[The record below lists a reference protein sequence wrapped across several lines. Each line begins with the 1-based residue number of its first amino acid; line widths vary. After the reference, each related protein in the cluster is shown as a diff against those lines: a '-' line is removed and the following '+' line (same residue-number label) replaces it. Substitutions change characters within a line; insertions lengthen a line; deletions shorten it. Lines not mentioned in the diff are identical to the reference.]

1 MTEESVGI
9 IPSLVR
15 SWTRVYTFGL
25 TAEIRE
31 ARRAEIESDLWEHAH
46 DLELGGDASSPF
58 CALHELIRLL
68 AGVPDDLLW
77 RIEQAKSYSMERDSH
92 ILSINVSSEAKEMT
106 TITETTL
113 PNRLYQGKVRD
124 TYDLGDGLLLMVATD
139 RTSAFDVVLPTGIP
153 EKGAV
158 LSQISAFWFD
168 KTSHIIPNHFVS
180 LATDRDDL
188 GLSEDLA
195 RRTMV
200 VKRADRI
207 DVECIVRGF
216 ITGSA
221 WGDYRRTGTVAG
233 IKMPEGLQDGDMFPE
248 PLFTPSTKAEE
259 GHDENITVAQM
270 EDLVGKELTEQ
281 LAKAS
286 IEVYSYAR
294 DYARERGIIIADTK
308 FEFGIIDG
316 EISLIDEVLTPD
328 SSRFWDMDGYAPGKS
343 QPSYDKQ
350 FVRDWLDDA
359 GWDHEPPA
367 PPLPDDIVAST
378 QRRYLEA
385 YERLT
390 GNPLS

>member
-1 MTEESVGI
+1 
-9 IPSLVR
+9 
-15 SWTRVYTFGL
+15 
-25 TAEIRE
+25 
-31 ARRAEIESDLWEHAH
+31 
-46 DLELGGDASSPF
+46 
-58 CALHELIRLL
+58 
-68 AGVPDDLLW
+68 
-77 RIEQAKSYSMERDSH
+77 
-92 ILSINVSSEAKEMT
+92 MT
-106 TITETTL
+106 TIRETTL

-139 RTSAFDVVLPTGIP
+139 RISAFDVVLPTGIP

-168 KTSHIIPNHFVS
+168 MTADIIPNHFVS
-180 LATDRDDL
+180 LASDRSDL
-188 GLSEDLA
+188 GLSDEIA
-195 RRTMV
+195 RRSMV

-221 WGDYRRTGTVAG
+221 WSEYRRSGTVAG
-233 IKMPEGLQDGDMFPE
+233 QQMPEGLRDGDMFPE

-270 EDLVGKELTEQ
+270 EDLVGNELTDR
-281 LAKAS
+281 LAQAS
-286 IEVYSYAR
+286 IDVYATAR
-294 DYARERGIIIADTK
+294 DYAKEKGIIIADTK

-367 PPLPDDIVAST
+367 PELPGDVVAST
-378 QRRYLEA
+378 AERYLEA
-385 YERLT
+385 YRMLT
-390 GNPLS
+390 GNTLS

>member
-1 MTEESVGI
+1 MIEKSAGI
-9 IPSLVR
+9 VPSLVR
-15 SWTRVYTFGL
+15 NWARVYTFGL
-25 TAEIRE
+25 PSEIRKE
-31 ARRAEIESDLWEHAH
+31 RRAEIESDLWEHIH
-46 DLELGGDASSPF
+46 DSELGRDAASPF
-58 CALHELIRLL
+58 CTLHALTRLL

-77 RIEQAKSYSMERDSH
+77 RIEQSKSHSMERDSH
-92 ILSINVSSEAKEMT
+92 ILSVNVSSEVKEMT
-106 TITETTL
+106 TIRETTL

-139 RTSAFDVVLPTGIP
+139 RISAFDVVLPTGIP

-158 LSQISAFWFD
+158 LTQISEFWFD
-168 KTSHIIPNHFVS
+168 MTKDIIPNHFVC

-188 GLSEDLA
+188 GISDELA
-195 RRTMV
+195 RRSMV

-221 WGDYRRTGTVAG
+221 WGEYRRTGTVAG
-233 IKMPEGLQDGDMFPE
+233 QPMPEGLQDGDMFPE

-270 EDLVGKELTEQ
+270 EDMVGKELTERLSQ
-281 LAKAS
+281 AS
-286 IEVYSYAR
+286 IEVYSTAR
-294 DYARERGIIIADTK
+294 DYAREKGIIIADTK

-328 SSRFWDMDGYAPGKS
+328 SSRFWDVDGYAPGKS

-350 FVRDWLDDA
+350 YVRDWLDDA

-367 PPLPDDIVAST
+367 PELPDDVVAST
-378 QRRYLEA
+378 RARYLEA
-385 YERLT
+385 YEKLT
-390 GNPLS
+390 GNALS

>member
-1 MTEESVGI
+1 
-9 IPSLVR
+9 
-15 SWTRVYTFGL
+15 
-25 TAEIRE
+25 
-31 ARRAEIESDLWEHAH
+31 
-46 DLELGGDASSPF
+46 
-58 CALHELIRLL
+58 
-68 AGVPDDLLW
+68 
-77 RIEQAKSYSMERDSH
+77 
-92 ILSINVSSEAKEMT
+92 MT
-106 TITETTL
+106 TIRETTL

-124 TYDLGDGLLLMVATD
+124 TYDLGEGMLLMVATD
-139 RTSAFDVVLPTGIP
+139 RISAFDVVLPTGIP

-158 LSQISAFWFD
+158 LCQISEFWFN
-168 KTSHIIPNHFVS
+168 KTAHIIPNHFVS
-180 LATDRDDL
+180 LATDRSDL
-188 GLSEDLA
+188 DLSHEIA
-195 RRTMV
+195 RRSMV

-221 WGDYRRTGTVAG
+221 WSEYRRTGTVAG
-233 IKMPEGLQDGDMFPE
+233 QPMPKGLQDGDMFPE

-270 EDLVGKELTEQ
+270 EDLVGKELTER
-281 LAKAS
+281 LAQAS
-286 IEVYSYAR
+286 IDVYATAR
-294 DYARERGIIIADTK
+294 DYAKEKGIIIADTK

-367 PPLPDDIVAST
+367 PELPGDIVAST
-378 QRRYLEA
+378 AERYLEA
-385 YERLT
+385 YRMLT
-390 GNPLS
+390 GNSLS